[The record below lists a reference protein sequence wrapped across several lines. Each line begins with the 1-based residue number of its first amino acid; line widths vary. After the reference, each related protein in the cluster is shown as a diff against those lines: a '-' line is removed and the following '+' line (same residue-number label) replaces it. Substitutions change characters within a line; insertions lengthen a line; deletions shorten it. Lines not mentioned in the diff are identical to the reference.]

1 MSATDDVGR
10 PAEAVA
16 VAQQYLSLER
26 PANAVVVGLA
36 VVTFV
41 GTYLAT
47 SLLPAVLVAAVM
59 VVAARAPVLQSH
71 GTATLT
77 SEDPPETVLEEFSG
91 PTPPVL
97 VFQWG
102 AADEVTVDED
112 GRVEYPISYLF
123 GLRTAVATVARETTE
138 TETGHRV
145 ELTVTVGGSPWAT
158 YTATITEA
166 EEGSD
171 IEVEYQ
177 SERRFG
183 LRRVPQQRLA
193 AQYRNDALEAQGYS
207 VVSRDSHFGV

>member
-1 MSATDDVGR
+1 MSGTDDAGR
-10 PAEAVA
+10 PEAAVA
-16 VAQQYLSLER
+16 VAEQYLDLAR
-26 PANAVVVGLA
+26 PANAVVAGLA

-47 SLLPAVLVAAVM
+47 SLLPAVVVAAVLV
-59 VVAARAPVLQSH
+59 VVARVPVLRSY

-77 SEDPPETVLEEFSG
+77 TEKPPETVLEEFSG

-112 GRVEYPISYLF
+112 GTVSYPISSFF

-138 TETGHRV
+138 TEAGHRV

-166 EEGSD
+166 EAESN

-183 LRRVPQQRLA
+183 LRRVPQQRA
-193 AQYRNDALEAQGYS
+193 AATYRDRALDAQGYT
-207 VVSRDSHFGV
+207 VVARDSHLGF